1 MWCVLLLC
9 SDPSHDAAPML
20 SAGSKTRKPRQR
32 NNATR
37 DNGTKKAEKNGFHD
51 AGDCKKSDS
60 SEFKGKRDLLVV
72 KYFLSWLKEKAL
84 RRCQPFY

>member
-1 MWCVLLLC
+1 MSSSAPTLLMMLPPC
-9 SDPSHDAAPML
+9 LVRAAKRESPVRETMQQETM
-20 SAGSKTRKPRQR
+20 AP
-32 NNATR
+32 
-37 DNGTKKAEKNGFHD
+37 KKAEKNGFHD